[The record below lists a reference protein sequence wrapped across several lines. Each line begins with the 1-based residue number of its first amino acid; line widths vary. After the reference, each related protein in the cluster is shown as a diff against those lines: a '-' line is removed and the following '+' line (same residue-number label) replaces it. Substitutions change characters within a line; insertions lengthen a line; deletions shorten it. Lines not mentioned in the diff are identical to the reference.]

1 MFLSMIMIGLLTTL
15 SAQSNVQPACSSKRR
30 VKRPLRFNAA
40 GNPAHC
46 RHVACEATLREA
58 PMLDRQKVET
68 ILSRRFPHA
77 TRDQVAVSANA
88 IMGLNEEWEEVPCH
102 DFSVLAA
109 LCADGQEVRVLRRRA
124 V

>member
-15 SAQSNVQPACSSKRR
+15 SAESNCNLRAHRNAATNGR
-30 VKRPLRFNAA
+30 VRFNAA

-102 DFSVLAA
+102 DFAA
-109 LCADGQEVRVLRRRA
+109 VAAQCTEGQEFRILRRRSL
-124 V
+124 